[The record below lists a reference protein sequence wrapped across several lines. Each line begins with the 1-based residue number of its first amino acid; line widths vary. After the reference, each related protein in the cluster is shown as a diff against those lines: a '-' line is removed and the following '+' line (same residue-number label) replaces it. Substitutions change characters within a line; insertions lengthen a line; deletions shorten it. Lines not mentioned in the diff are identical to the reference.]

1 MLLGVCLGT
10 NDLPRAGAF
19 YDRLLN
25 TLGMVRTMEADN
37 EIGYGLPGGPSCFWI
52 LEPFDQQPATRGNG
66 TQVTFK
72 AASNA
77 TVEEFHRAALAL
89 GGTEGGAPGY
99 RYRPGYFGAY
109 CRDLDGN
116 KLHVMCAPD

>member
-19 YDRLLN
+19 YDQVLH
-25 TLGMVRTMEADN
+25 TLGMVRTLEVEG

-52 LEPFDQQPATRGNG
+52 LKPFDQQPATRGNG

-72 AASNA
+72 AANNDA
-77 TVEEFHRAALAL
+77 VEKFHRAALAF
-89 GGTEGGAPGY
+89 GGTEEGAPGY
-99 RYRPGYFGAY
+99 RYRPDYFGAY
-109 CRDLDGN
+109 SRDLDGN
-116 KLHVMCAPD
+116 KLHIMHESD

>member
-19 YDRLLN
+19 YDRLLS
-25 TLGMVRTMEADN
+25 TVGMVRTMEVDG
-37 EIGYGLPGGPSCFWI
+37 EIGYGLPGGSSCFWI
-52 LEPFDQQPATRGNG
+52 LKPFDQQPATLGNG

-72 AASNA
+72 AKSNDVVA
-77 TVEEFHRAALAL
+77 EFHRTALEL
-89 GGTEGGAPGY
+89 GGADEGSPGY
-99 RYRPGYFGAY
+99 RYRPRYFGAY

-116 KLHVMCAPD
+116 KLHIMYEPD